1 MKFKVIG
8 TWGAQKYTTE
18 IGEFATLEE
27 AMDCAHNWRE
37 APKSY
42 GLHMDLI
49 EVIAVSQSTVYS
61 AHTAPRDCGED
72 GGETQG
78 KKPDY
83 ASDTVLQMQ
92 RVGVPPSTG
101 RFESILTQPNEQV
114 DALQKTVWK
123 LEDRH
128 VGLRNDV
135 MLDIDELRDEMSKEI
150 VAVRRDVTMDVM
162 NSDSDI
168 RALKNEVEVL
178 RREVEALWV
187 CTQ

>member
-1 MKFKVIG
+1 MKYRVIG

-18 IGEFATLEE
+18 IGEFATMEE
-27 AMDCAHNWRE
+27 AMDCAYNWRE
-37 APKSY
+37 APRAY

-49 EVIAVSQSTVYS
+49 EVIQVTQTTVYS
-61 AHTAPRDCGED
+61 AHTASRDCGED
-72 GGETQG
+72 GGETQN
-78 KKPDY
+78 KD
-83 ASDTVLQMQ
+83 V
-92 RVGVPPSTG
+92 
-101 RFESILTQPNEQV
+101 I

-135 MLDIDELRDEMSKEI
+135 MLDIDHVYEKIDELRDEMSKEI

-168 RALKNEVEVL
+168 RALKSEVEVL
-178 RREVEALWV
+178 RREMESLRGRTAVRGRKG
-187 CTQ
+187 